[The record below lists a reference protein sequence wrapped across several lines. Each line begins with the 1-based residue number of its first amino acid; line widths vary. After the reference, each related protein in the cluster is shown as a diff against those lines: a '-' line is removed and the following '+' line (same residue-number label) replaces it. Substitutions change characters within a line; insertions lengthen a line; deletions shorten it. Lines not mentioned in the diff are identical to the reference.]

1 MRHLG
6 NFRKA
11 LGLFGAARDLA
22 IETRRYE
29 WELLM
34 PNSFYLEAENA
45 DIRFSCHEFSRI
57 QATVELQAG
66 FGWRL
71 ATDQDDAGVYM
82 VARRKPLVGALARA
96 RITVTLPAEVH
107 LRLKLERCRLSLL
120 DLNAQL
126 EFAPFA

>member
-6 NFRKA
+6 NLRKA
-11 LGLFGAARDLA
+11 LGLFGAARNLA

-29 WELLM
+29 WELST
-34 PNSFYLEAENA
+34 PNTFYLEAENA
-45 DIRFSCHEFSRI
+45 DIRLSSHERNEI

-66 FGWRL
+66 FGWHL
-71 ATDQDDAGVYM
+71 ATDQDEAGVYM
-82 VARRKPLVGALARA
+82 VARRKPLVGAIGRA
-96 RITVTLPAEVH
+96 RITVALPADVH

-120 DLNAQL
+120 DLSALL

>member
-6 NFRKA
+6 NVRKA
-11 LGLFGAARDLA
+11 LRLFGAARDLA

-29 WELLM
+29 WDLSG

-45 DIRFSCHEFSRI
+45 DIRLASHEGSQLRAVI
-57 QATVELQAG
+57 ELQAG
-66 FGWRL
+66 FGWQL
-71 ATDQDDAGVYM
+71 ATDQDEAGVY
-82 VARRKPLVGALARA
+82 VVVRRKPLVGAIGRA
-96 RITVTLPAEVH
+96 RISVTLPADVH

-120 DLNAQL
+120 DLSALL